1 MELEALSTASGMD
14 SREIAERTGKRHD
27 HVCRDFLEMCSRLG
41 INAPKFGGVYKG
53 GNGETRRCFII
64 PKRECLILVS
74 GYNIELRAA
83 IIDRWAELEAAA
95 APRPMSRLDILQMAM
110 EAEKGRL
117 AAEAALD
124 AAKPAIEGMRLL
136 EGAQG
141 TFTLREA
148 AKECKQKPKAFVAW
162 LTAEKILYREKTEL
176 RPTQYHLDKGYFT
189 MHVGV
194 AVHKEKSHAF
204 GQTRFTAKGLAWISK
219 KVAKREREENPLI
232 VIDAPG

>member
-1 MELEALSTASGMD
+1 MELQTLSTAAGMD
-14 SREIAERTGKRHD
+14 SREIAERTNKQHA
-27 HVCRDFLEMCSRLG
+27 HVCRDIQAMCDDLG
-41 INAPKFGGVYKG
+41 IDRSKFGSVYRG
-53 GNGETRRCFII
+53 GNGEPRRHFLL

-74 GYNIELRAA
+74 GYRIELRAA

-95 APRPMSRLDILQMAM
+95 APKPMSRLDILQMAM
-110 EAEKGRL
+110 DAEKGRL
-117 AAEAALD
+117 AAEAALE
-124 AAKPAIEGMRLL
+124 AAKPSIEGMRLL
-136 EGAQG
+136 EGAEG

-194 AVHKEKSHAF
+194 AVHKESSHAF

-219 KVAKREREENPLI
+219 KVAKRERDENPLI
-232 VIDAPG
+232 VIDDPG

>member
-1 MELEALSTASGMD
+1 MELETLSTATGMD
-14 SREIAERTGKRHD
+14 SREIAERTNKLHA
-27 HVCRDFLEMCSRLG
+27 HVCRDIQIMLDSLG
-41 INAPKFGGVYKG
+41 IPESRFGSVYRDAQTQK
-53 GNGETRRCFII
+53 RRCFVL

-74 GYNIELRAA
+74 GYRIELRAA

-110 EAEKGRL
+110 DAEKGRL
-117 AAEAALD
+117 AAEATLD

-232 VIDAPG
+232 VIDTPG